1 MTKRIGSWPVRSSSS
16 SGRCAGRCCTLSLFG
31 LYNSFL
37 LLLVFWLGFF
47 LGLSAAYG
55 TIIVDDVP
63 HLHPAN
69 QYLRDNDKV
78 PPEGPPR
85 EVDDAGGA
93 WVRSHE
99 DDDDVT
105 LVSGLLLARKVSNE

>member
-1 MTKRIGSWPVRSSSS
+1 MTKRIGSLPVHSC
-16 SGRCAGRCCTLSLFG
+16 SGRCAGRCCTPLFG
-31 LYNSFL
+31 YNSFL
-37 LLLVFWLGFF
+37 LLLVFGLGFF

-85 EVDDAGGA
+85 EVVDDAGGA
-93 WVRSHE
+93 WVRSRE